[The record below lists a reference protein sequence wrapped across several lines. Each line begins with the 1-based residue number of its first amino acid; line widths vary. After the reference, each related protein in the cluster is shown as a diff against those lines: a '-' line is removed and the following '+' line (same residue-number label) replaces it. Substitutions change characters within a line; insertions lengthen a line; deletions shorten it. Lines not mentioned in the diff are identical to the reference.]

1 MADRRPPQVRSSL
14 AGMAWPGLP
23 ARHATYSLALLYQ
36 LEHSQWLPAE
46 ELLGLQFRQINLLLR
61 HAFETVPYYRARRPE
76 WGIDLDQ
83 AITPEVFR
91 QRVPLLTRSEV
102 QELGDDLLS
111 AKIPKSHD
119 KTGEVL
125 TSGSTGRP
133 IKVVK
138 TELTET
144 FWNALTVRDHLW
156 HRDPNLKLAS
166 IRPLPGNRS
175 AYPDGNKF
183 DDWGDMAALAF
194 ATGASALL
202 NIGTRIPDQVEWLQR
217 FDPDYLLTYPGNI
230 QAIAIHCEREQIRFS
245 RLKQVHTISDL
256 LRPEVRKICREVLDL
271 PVVDVYSGAEVG
283 YIALQCPESEN
294 LHVQSESVLV
304 EVQDGDGKACRP
316 GDVGEVVITPLHNF
330 AMPLLRYAIGD
341 FTEVGSCSCGRTLPV
356 LRRIMGRT
364 RSMVR
369 LPNGDEFYASFQ
381 DLLTGFD
388 MIRQFQVV
396 RRSSEALE
404 MKLVVTREL
413 TDPETEQLTKIL
425 HERFRY
431 PFAVSFSYHQDI
443 PRSAG
448 GKFEDYKDESE
459 PGR

>member
-1 MADRRPPQVRSSL
+1 MTDKLPPQVRTNV
-14 AGMAWPGLP
+14 AGLAWPGLP
-23 ARHATYSLALLYQ
+23 SRHATHCLALLYQ
-36 LEHSQWLPAE
+36 LEHSQWLPAG
-46 ELLGLQFRQINLLLR
+46 ELLDHQFRQINLVLR
-61 HAFETVPYYRARRPE
+61 HAFETVPYYRARVPE
-76 WGIDLDQ
+76 WGIDPDQ
-83 AITPEVFR
+83 AMTPEEFR
-91 QRVPLLTRSEV
+91 HRVPVLRRAEI
-102 QELGDDLLS
+102 QEFGDQLLS
-111 AKIPKSHD
+111 VDIPKSHG
-119 KTGEVL
+119 KTGTVL

-166 IRPLPGNRS
+166 IRPLPGNKA
-175 AYPDGNKF
+175 AYPEGLMF
-183 DDWGDMAALAF
+183 DDWGGMPALAF
-194 ATGASALL
+194 ANGKSGLL
-202 NIGTRIPDQVEWLQR
+202 NIGTPIPDQVEWLQR

-230 QAIAIHCEREQIRFS
+230 QAIAIHCEREGIRFP
-245 RLKQVHTISDL
+245 RLKQIHTVSDL
-256 LRPEVRKICREVLDL
+256 LRPEVRKICREVFDL
-271 PVVDVYSGAEVG
+271 PVVDVYSGAETG

-294 LHVQSESVLV
+294 LHIQSESVLV
-304 EVQDGDGKACRP
+304 EVLDEDGGDCRP
-316 GDVGEVVITPLHNF
+316 GEVGEVVITPLHNL

-341 FTEVGSCSCGRTLPV
+341 FAEVGECACGRTLPV
-356 LRRIMGRT
+356 LSRIMGRT

-396 RRSSEALE
+396 RTGAEALE
-404 MKLVVTREL
+404 MKLVAVREL
-413 TDPETEQLTKIL
+413 SDAEAEGLTKVL
-425 HERFRY
+425 RERFRY
-431 PFAVSFSYHQDI
+431 PFNVSFSYHQEI

-459 PGR
+459 SA

>member
-1 MADRRPPQVRSSL
+1 MADRRPPQVRSAL

-23 ARHATYSLALLYQ
+23 TRHVTNSLALLYQ

-46 ELLGLQFRQINLLLR
+46 ELLRHQFRQINLVLR

-76 WGIDLDQ
+76 WDIDPDQ
-83 AITPEVFR
+83 AITPEIFR
-91 QRVPLLTRSEV
+91 QRIPLLTRAEV
-102 QELGDDLLS
+102 QQLGDELLS
-111 AKIPKSHD
+111 AKIPQSHG
-119 KTGEVL
+119 TIGSVL
-125 TSGSTGRP
+125 TSGSTGMP
-133 IKVVK
+133 IKVTK

-144 FWNALTVRDHLW
+144 FWNAFTVRDHLW
-156 HRDPNLKLAS
+156 HRDPNMKLAS
-166 IRPLPGNRS
+166 IRPLSGNEA
-175 AYPDGNKF
+175 AYPDGNVYK
-183 DDWGDMAALAF
+183 DWGDMAALTF
-194 ATGASALL
+194 ATGPSALL
-202 NIGTRIPDQVEWLQR
+202 NIGTRIQDQVEWLQR
-217 FDPDYLLTYPGNI
+217 YDPDYLLTYPGNI
-230 QAIAIHCEREQIRFS
+230 QAIAIHCERHKIRFP

-283 YIALQCPESEN
+283 YIALQCPDSEN
-294 LHVQSESVLV
+294 LHIQSESVFV
-304 EVQDGDGKACRP
+304 EVLDGNGEACRP
-316 GDVGEVVITPLHNF
+316 GEVGEVVITPLHNF

-341 FTEVGSCSCGRTLPV
+341 FAEVGSCSCGRTLPV
-356 LRRIMGRT
+356 LRRIIGRT

-396 RRSSEALE
+396 RRASEALE
-404 MKLVVTREL
+404 MKLVATRKL
-413 TDPETEQLTKIL
+413 TDAEAKKLTTIL

-431 PFAVSFSYHQDI
+431 PFAVSFSYHDEI

-459 PGR
+459 P